1 MASPDADPRRAVEAY
16 GERYRANPKDADA
29 ALAYGQAL
37 RATGQRA
44 QAVAVLE
51 QATIA
56 HPGNKAL
63 LAGYGRALADNGNFQ
78 QAFDVLGRAHSPD
91 NPDWRILSV
100 QGTALDQLGR
110 HDEARRYYASAL
122 KIVPDEPSVLS
133 NLGLSYVLSKDLPKA
148 EEILRRAYASA
159 RADARVRQNLGLVVG
174 LQGRFAEAESIV
186 KADLPADEAAANVA
200 YLKQMLSRKDNPRG
214 QVRHGADDPG
224 GGRSTGRTDRLDQ
237 VKSSETNAERIRAAS
252 ERWPATAPSDSAIR
266 QCAAASTG
274 VARRERPVKPGDDR
288 SKCSG
293 VPGDRRA
300 PTALTASPRP

>member
-1 MASPDADPRRAVEAY
+1 MCQQSRVARLLASVAVAALFAAGLGGCQTISDVTGSITSKADTSPDSDPRRSVEVY
-16 GERYRANPKDADA
+16 GERYRAKPKDADA

-37 RATGQRA
+37 RATGQRS

-63 LAGYGRALADNGNFQ
+63 LAGYGRALADNGSFQ
-78 QAFDVLGRAHSPD
+78 QAFDVLTRAHSPD

-148 EEILRRAYASA
+148 EEVLRRAYGNT
-159 RADARVRQNLGLVVG
+159 RADARVRQNLALVVG
-174 LQGRFAEAESIV
+174 LQGRFGEAESIV
-186 KADLPADEAAANVA
+186 KADLPPEEAAANVA
-200 YLKQMLSRKDNPRG
+200 YLKQMLNRKETPRAG
-214 QVRHGADDPG
+214 SVPMP
-224 GGRSTGRTDRLDQ
+224 
-237 VKSSETNAERIRAAS
+237 VAS
-252 ERWPATAPSDSAIR
+252 LSHSN
-266 QCAAASTG
+266 
-274 VARRERPVKPGDDR
+274 
-288 SKCSG
+288 
-293 VPGDRRA
+293 
-300 PTALTASPRP
+300 